1 MIQTGFDNRVKIH
14 QIVENQLPSFILEE
28 NPNASEFLKQY
39 YISQEYQGGP
49 VDISDNLDQ
58 YLKLDNLTPEVVVDS
73 TILSNDIT
81 SSETT
86 IQVSSTKGFPN
97 QYGLLKIDD
106 EIITYTGITATSF
119 TGCIRGFSGITNYHD
134 NLTNELVFSS
144 SDSQSHSAN
153 SSIQNLVA
161 ETQLMKTDLIQP
173 IFIKE
178 GLKGIEQIES
188 LPGINRYGS
197 DAVLNEV
204 EDLANLNI
212 GAIAIFPVI
221 DPTKKDNH
229 GSEATNDN
237 NFLINEIKKI
247 KAEFP
252 EMLLISDVALDPYTT
267 HGHDGI
273 LDESGYVDND
283 KTLKILRDQSLI
295 LAEAGADI
303 IAPSDMMDGRVGVIR
318 DALEK
323 NGFINTIILSYA
335 AKYNS
340 QFYGPFRDAVGS
352 SANLGKSSKSSYQM
366 AFTNSDEALH
376 EVALDIK
383 EGADIVMVKPGMPY
397 LDIIYRIKKEFKIPT
412 FAYQVS
418 GEYSMIKNAI
428 EKGWI
433 DRGVMLES
441 LTSLKRAGSDAILTY
456 AAKEISKELL

>member
-1 MIQTGFDNRVKIH
+1 MTTDRKF
-14 QIVENQLPSFILEE
+14 PSTRLRR
-28 NPNASEFLKQY
+28 LR
-39 YISQEYQGGP
+39 
-49 VDISDNLDQ
+49 L
-58 YLKLDNLTPEVVVDS
+58 
-73 TILSNDIT
+73 
-81 SSETT
+81 
-86 IQVSSTKGFPN
+86 
-97 QYGLLKIDD
+97 
-106 EIITYTGITATSF
+106 
-119 TGCIRGFSGITNYHD
+119 
-134 NLTNELVFSS
+134 
-144 SDSQSHSAN
+144 N

-188 LPGINRYGS
+188 LPSINRYGS

-212 GAIAIFPVI
+212 GALAIFPVI

-247 KAEFP
+247 KADFP

-397 LDIIYRIKKEFKIPT
+397 LDIIYRIKQEFKIPT

>member
-1 MIQTGFDNRVKIH
+1 MTTDRKF
-14 QIVENQLPSFILEE
+14 PSTRLRR
-28 NPNASEFLKQY
+28 LR
-39 YISQEYQGGP
+39 
-49 VDISDNLDQ
+49 L
-58 YLKLDNLTPEVVVDS
+58 
-73 TILSNDIT
+73 
-81 SSETT
+81 
-86 IQVSSTKGFPN
+86 
-97 QYGLLKIDD
+97 
-106 EIITYTGITATSF
+106 
-119 TGCIRGFSGITNYHD
+119 
-134 NLTNELVFSS
+134 
-144 SDSQSHSAN
+144 N

-178 GLKGIEQIES
+178 GLKGIEKIES

-221 DPTKKDNH
+221 DPAKKDNH

-252 EMLLISDVALDPYTT
+252 EVLLISDVALDPYTT

-323 NGFINTIILSYA
+323 NAFINTIILSYA